1 MRHTRPLRAG
11 RWALLPRFEG
21 ANQIRTRK
29 KSPMKT
35 YGTPAPADSFARS
48 RIGFET
54 LVEDLASGRTREMT
68 HDQLEELIGARGREL
83 ERQLLQDHLDL
94 RAIREQEALPADRDQ
109 RRVEGRGRV
118 ERGHER
124 LLATVFGP
132 VTVRRLACRAPGR
145 PNIYPADAALS
156 LPAGRHSHGLRRLAV
171 CEAVRGSYD
180 TAKAA
185 IDRRCGPVAGKRQME
200 QLVQAA
206 AVDIGA
212 FYAQRVPVP
221 CTSEVLLVLSADG
234 KGIVMRPEGLR
245 PATRKAAA
253 ARDRGRGVFRTRL
266 ASGEKANHKRMAT
279 LACVYD
285 AAPAP
290 RRPHDVIA
298 VPGGRS
304 GDREVR
310 RGPHAEA
317 KWLTGSVA
325 CDAKEVIR
333 AAFDQAGG
341 RDPGHRR
348 CWVVLVDGD
357 RHQIELIEAEAAR
370 RKVAVH
376 LVIDLVHVLEYLWT
390 AAWCFH
396 AGGDPAAEDWV
407 AVQALAV
414 LAGRARQVAESLTAQ
429 ARQRRLAESQRT
441 GVEACVRYLTNKEK
455 YLRYDEALASGW
467 PIATGVVEG
476 ACRHLIGDRLDITG
490 SRWGVE
496 GAEAVLRLRA
506 VIDNGDFD
514 AYWAFHVRREHYR
527 IHQARYQDRYD
538 LIA

>member
-1 MRHTRPLRAG
+1 
-11 RWALLPRFEG
+11 
-21 ANQIRTRK
+21 
-29 KSPMKT
+29 MKT
-35 YGTPAPADSFARS
+35 YGTAAPADPFARS
-48 RIGFET
+48 RIGFEA
-54 LVEDLASGRTREMT
+54 LVEELAGDRAREMT
-68 HDQLEELIGARGREL
+68 HDQLEELVEARGREVQ
-83 ERQLLQDHLDL
+83 RQLLQDHLDL
-94 RAIREQEALPADRDQ
+94 RALREEQALPAKGES

-124 LLATVFGP
+124 MLATVFGP
-132 VTVRRLACRAPGR
+132 VTVRRLAYRAPGQ
-145 PNIYPADAALS
+145 PNVCPADAALS

-185 IDRRCGPVAGKRQME
+185 IDRRCGRVAGKRQME

-206 AVDIGA
+206 AADIGA
-212 FYAQRVPVP
+212 FYARRVPVP
-221 CTSEVLLVLSADG
+221 CTSEVLLVLSADS

-253 ARDRGRGVFRTRL
+253 GKKRGRGVFRTRL
-266 ASGEKANHKRMAT
+266 ATGEKPCRKRMAT

-304 GDREVR
+304 GEREVR

-325 CDAKEVIR
+325 CDAEQVIR
-333 AAFDQAGG
+333 AAFDQAEA
-341 RDPGHRR
+341 RDPARRR
-348 CWVVLVDGD
+348 CWVVLVDGN
-357 RHQIELIEAEAAR
+357 RHQIELIQAEAAR
-370 RKVAVH
+370 RKAAVH
-376 LVIDLVHVLEYLWT
+376 LIIDLVHVLEYLWT

-414 LAGRARQVAESLTAQ
+414 LAGRAPQVAESLAAQ
-429 ARQRRLAESQRT
+429 AGQHGLTENQRT
-441 GVEACVRYLTNKEK
+441 GVETCVRYLENNKE
-455 YLRYDEALASGW
+455 YLCYDEALASGW
-467 PIATGVVEG
+467 PIATGVIEG
-476 ACRHLIGDRLDITG
+476 ACRHLIGDRLDIAG

-506 VIDNGDFD
+506 VIDNGDFE
-514 AYWAFHVRREHYR
+514 AYWAFHLRCEHDR
-527 IHQARYQDRYD
+527 VHQARCQDRYD
-538 LIA
+538 LTA